1 MVFQY
6 SDRTMFHGNQRLL
19 IAQLDSKTK
28 YSDVIKGTGLV
39 SVSAMSDEANVTN
52 IAADDVPDHATIA
65 GASLL
70 KGTLNFLQLDP
81 ELRIKFFGQDETA
94 NGKGYA
100 SVGQYPKRLVQYAT
114 LGTKRDGTRALL
126 VTVYPNMSV
135 TSKPSKSTTT
145 DSSETPT
152 AVQWEAA
159 VQASGSDFYITKK
172 GLKSAE
178 FEYLFSG
185 DEVQKVLDYID
196 NGGIILPDYVP
207 GTTTVLANSQAT
219 STTRSA

>member
-1 MVFQY
+1 MVFNY
-6 SDRTMFHGNQRLL
+6 SDRTMYHGNQRLL

-52 IAADDVPDHATIA
+52 IAADDVPDHATMT

-81 ELRIKFFGQDETA
+81 DLRIKFFGQDTTT
-94 NGKGYA
+94 NGAGFA
-100 SVGQYPKRLVQYAT
+100 SVGQYPQRVIQYAT

-159 VQASGSDFYITKK
+159 VQASGSDYYTTKK

-178 FEYLFSG
+178 FEYIYYG
-185 DEVQKVLDYID
+185 DDVQKVLDYID
-196 NGGIILPDYVP
+196 GGGIILPDYVP
-207 GTTTVLANSQAT
+207 GTTAVLANSQAT
-219 STTRSA
+219 ATRTA